1 MYRLLITASAE
12 KDLRKLSDS
21 LFRRIN
27 DHLLALQT
35 EPRPAGIVK
44 LSGSLMGWRIRVGD
58 YRIVYQIDDETR
70 SITIVRVR
78 HRRDVYR

>member
-12 KDLRKLSDS
+12 KDLRKLPAS

-27 DHLLALQT
+27 DHLLALPV
-35 EPRPAGIVK
+35 EPRPAGAVK
-44 LSGSLMGWRIRVGD
+44 LSGALVGWRVRVGD
-58 YRIVYQIDDETR
+58 YRIVSQIDDETR
-70 SITIVRVR
+70 SLTIVRVR

>member
-12 KDLRKLSDS
+12 KDLRKLPDS
-21 LFRRIN
+21 LFRRLNSQI
-27 DHLLALQT
+27 LALQD
-35 EPRPAGIVK
+35 EPRPAGVVK
-44 LSGSLMGWRIRVGD
+44 LSGSLIGWRVRVGD
-58 YRIVYQIDDETR
+58 YRIVYQIDDESR